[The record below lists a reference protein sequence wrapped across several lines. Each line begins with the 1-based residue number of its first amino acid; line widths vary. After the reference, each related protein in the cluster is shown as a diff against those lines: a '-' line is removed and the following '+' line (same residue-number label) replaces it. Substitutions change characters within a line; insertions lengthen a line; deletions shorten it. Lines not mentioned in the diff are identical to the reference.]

1 LYYFST
7 SIKGERSIWDVIG
20 AHLFPFLLLIFIV
33 GAGLSTTTACSME
46 VTAPDFTHNSALEIE
61 QLKELMCNSMRGVQQ
76 FMFLIMSPILLISSG
91 AFQI

>member
-1 LYYFST
+1 LYYFSR

-20 AHLFPFLLLIFIV
+20 AHIFPFLFLIFIV
-33 GAGLSTTTACSME
+33 GAGLSTTTVCSMKL
-46 VTAPDFTHNSALEIE
+46 TAPDLTHNSALEIE
-61 QLKELMCNSMRGVQQ
+61 QLKEFSMRGVQQ